1 MAITMM
7 ANDFCSLQIADGEKS
22 LHWIIFNT
30 LDFLSIKKVKLLH
43 KFLEDP

>member
-22 LHWIIFNT
+22 LQWIIFNT
-30 LDFLSIKKVKLLH
+30 LDFFYQLKKLNYYIN
-43 KFLEDP
+43 F